1 MRVVTLNG
9 TALRIELA
17 RSRETPFRL
26 IWTSSA
32 SF

>member
-9 TALRIELA
+9 TALRVEVA
-17 RSRETPFRL
+17 RSRERAFSL